1 MQNVAHKTN
10 LNDNNSRLLGNGE
23 PVFPGVYWRLADLS
37 AGETWNLIDANLL
50 DTGLIVD
57 HDGDFEYRHPLTIQ
71 GRETVMD
78 RFTSGSVRQ
87 NKVGKGRYDL
97 LPLEGMRALAMH
109 YERGAAAHGDRN
121 WELGQPLSVFKNSLT
136 RHACQVG
143 YAFDEDHAAAV
154 AWNAFGYITTMERIR
169 AGLLPIE
176 LDDLGVC
183 DKEVVR

>member
-1 MQNVAHKTN
+1 MQNTQQRSD
-10 LNDNNSRLLGNGE
+10 LDDSNSRLLGNGE
-23 PVFPGVYWRLADLS
+23 PVFPGCYWRNIDFHD
-37 AGETWNLIDANLL
+37 EWTLIDADIL
-50 DTGLIVD
+50 DRGLIVD
-57 HDGDFEYRHPLTIQ
+57 LDGEFEYRYPLTIQ
-71 GRETVMD
+71 GRESAMD
-78 RFTSGSVRQ
+78 RFSTGSIRQ
-87 NKVGKGRYDL
+87 NKAGKGRYDL
-97 LPLEGMRALAMH
+97 IPLEGIRALAMH

>member
-1 MQNVAHKTN
+1 MQNPTIRID
-10 LNDNNSRLLGNGE
+10 LNDDNSRLLGNGE
-23 PVFPGVYWRLADLS
+23 PVFPGVYWRNIDFEDS
-37 AGETWNLIDANLL
+37 WTLIDA
-50 DTGLIVD
+50 DTVASGLVVD
-57 HDGDFEYRHPLTIQ
+57 QEDEFEYRFPMAIV
-71 GRETVMD
+71 GREPQMD
-78 RFTSGSVRQ
+78 RFNSGSIRQ
-87 NKVGKGRYDL
+87 NKTGKGRYDL

-136 RHACQVG
+136 RHACQVA

-183 DKEVVR
+183 DKEVAR

>member
-1 MQNVAHKTN
+1 MQNNTQMRFD
-10 LNDNNSRLLGNGE
+10 LDDSNSRLLGNGE
-23 PVFPGVYWRLADLS
+23 SAFAGCYWRKA
-37 AGETWNLIDANLL
+37 EY
-50 DTGLIVD
+50 TGDEAWHLVESHDYGYIVEPD
-57 HDGDFEYRHPLTIQ
+57 DEFEYRFPINYVAGPQ
-71 GRETVMD
+71 MD
-78 RFTSGSVRQ
+78 RFSSGSIRQ
-87 NKVGKGRYDL
+87 NKAGKGRYDL